1 MQLLMAMQVVA
12 ELKSMGFDE
21 GARLGLE
28 GH

>member
-1 MQLLMAMQVVA
+1 MAMQVVA